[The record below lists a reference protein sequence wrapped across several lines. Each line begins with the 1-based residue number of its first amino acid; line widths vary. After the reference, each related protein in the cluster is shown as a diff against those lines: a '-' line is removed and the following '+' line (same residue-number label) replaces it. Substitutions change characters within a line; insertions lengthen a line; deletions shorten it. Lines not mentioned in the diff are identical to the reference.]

1 VVVSSKTRYSK
12 TEKVTAGALKVG
24 ECATAFGSTND
35 IGVVNATRLTVTQPV
50 DGSCTTGFGFRGGSG
65 GADVSPDGGAA
76 GAAS

>member
-1 VVVSSKTRYSK
+1 
-12 TEKVTAGALKVG
+12 
-24 ECATAFGSTND
+24 
-35 IGVVNATRLTVTQPV
+35 VTQPV